1 MEMLADFDF
10 ANIKCIITE
19 SERDGT
25 VGSSKPIIHIN
36 PDFSETWLK
45 KPSIKGEDL
54 DNTWKSIASSF
65 PTVSSTY
72 GKNITPPKLK
82 IHATLPK
89 EITDP
94 QINLFLTGKPLAEK
108 SGNFELKGK
117 AFKPGRV
124 NVGKDNKLVSI
135 ERLSRYALTEYSTS
149 DHLSQALFNRAKL
162 VKDNRDRVNDW
173 EAELSLMINNM
184 YLINATNTRL
194 LNYIACINITAKGG
208 IREKVL
214 DQCKGNPNTK
224 KVLQYSGYGNH
235 NLFGDLPEEYEK
247 EYLISGS
254 HLYNS
259 FVLQSKQWGE
269 EKSFS
274 SNGGGIEEA
283 FR

>member
-1 MEMLADFDF
+1 MLAAFDF
-10 ANIKCIITE
+10 ANIKCTITE

-25 VGSSKPIIHIN
+25 VGSSKPLIHLT
-36 PDFSETWLK
+36 PDFSNTWLR
-45 KPSIKGEDL
+45 KPSVKGEEL
-54 DNTWKSIASSF
+54 DNTWKSVASAF
-65 PTVSSTY
+65 PTVTSSY

-82 IHATLPK
+82 IHSSLPK
-89 EITDP
+89 EFTDT
-94 QINLFLTGKPLAEK
+94 NVGLFLTGKPLAEK
-108 SGNFELKGK
+108 SGNIELKGK

-149 DHLSQALFNRAKL
+149 DHLSQALFNRTKS
-162 VKDNRDRVNDW
+162 VKDNIDKVRDW
-173 EAELSLMINNM
+173 ESELSLMINNM

-194 LNYIACINITAKGG
+194 LNYIACMNITAKSG

-224 KVLQYSGYGNH
+224 KVLQYSGFGSH
-235 NLFGDLPEEYEK
+235 NLFGDLPEDYEK
-247 EYLISGS
+247 EYLLSGS
-254 HLYNS
+254 HLYNN

-274 SNGGGIEEA
+274 SIGGGET
-283 FR
+283 FC